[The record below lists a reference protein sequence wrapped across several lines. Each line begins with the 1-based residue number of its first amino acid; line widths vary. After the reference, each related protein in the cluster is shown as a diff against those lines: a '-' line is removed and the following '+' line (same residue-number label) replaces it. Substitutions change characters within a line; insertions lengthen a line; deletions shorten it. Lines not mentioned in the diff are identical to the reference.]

1 MRVSREKAAEN
12 RARVIAAA
20 SRLFRE
26 KGFNGVGVA
35 DIMQA
40 ADLTHGGFYGQ
51 FKSKED
57 LAAQACQAANANATK
72 VWQDIVDKAPDKPL
86 QALVDHYL
94 RRDHRDRP
102 ATGCAFATLAVD
114 AVRQG
119 EEVRQVFTEGL
130 MPLVDILAAAMPNGS
145 KPQRRRQ
152 ALAAMSELIGAVILA
167 RAVHDPALSDDIL
180 AAARKDILATKAP
193 RAD

>member
-51 FKSKED
+51 FDSKED
-57 LAAQACQAANANATK
+57 LAAQACQAANATSAK
-72 VWQDIVDKAPDKPL
+72 VWQGIAEHAPDKPL

-94 RRDHRDRP
+94 ARKHRDKP
-102 ATGCAFATLAVD
+102 ATGCAFAALAID
-114 AVRQG
+114 AARQG
-119 EEVRQVFTEGL
+119 ENVRQVFTEGL
-130 MPLVDILAAAMPNGS
+130 MSLVDILAAAMPDGS

-167 RAVHDPALSDDIL
+167 RAVHDPVLSDDIL
-180 AAARKDILATKAP
+180 SAARKDILATNTP
-193 RAD
+193 PSD